1 MSQSPVCARLLL
13 DHIQEAFVHMWN
25 IASNFQELLAARYQI
40 GPIYGSEDICTLL
53 YSLVRREKPEIV
65 VELGTG
71 MGVTTAWIAAAMKEN
86 GVGTIYTYDDGSH
99 FEMPDVRHFLA
110 KALSGPIAS
119 LGQIAKQGTYEEF
132 IFSLFDLCGV
142 REHIFL
148 KKTRID
154 LDNAAALTVDFE
166 HKPIDLLFSDYMH
179 SPDFVHN
186 IVRAFLPRMA
196 GTSSIFIDSASSH
209 VPSFLTLERMIEC
222 FNQQKIPKRVLQGM
236 SESDA
241 SITRRLLSESQFR
254 LMHLMEK
261 RDRAQNSTSWI
272 RIEPIDTL
280 PPVTSFF
287 H

>member
-1 MSQSPVCARLLL
+1 
-13 DHIQEAFVHMWN
+13 MWN
-25 IASNFQELLAARYQI
+25 IASNFPELLAARYQL

-53 YSLVRREKPEIV
+53 YSLVRRERPEVV

-86 GVGTIYTYDDGSH
+86 GVGTIYTYDNGSH
-99 FEMPDVRHFLA
+99 FQVPDVRNFLA
-110 KALSGPIAS
+110 VTPTGPIESLGPIAR
-119 LGQIAKQGTYEEF
+119 QGTYEEF
-132 IFSLFDLCGV
+132 VSSLFDLCGI
-142 REHIFL
+142 REHVAFR
-148 KKTRID
+148 KTEID
-154 LDNAAALTVDFE
+154 LENPAGLTADFE

-186 IVRAFLPRMA
+186 IVRGFLPRMA
-196 GTSSIFIDSASSH
+196 ATSSIFIDSASSH

-222 FNQQKIPKRVLQGM
+222 FNEQKIPKRILQGM
-236 SESDA
+236 SESDV
-241 SITRRLLSESQFR
+241 SITRRLLSESRFR

-272 RIEPIDTL
+272 RIEPVDTL
-280 PPVTSFF
+280 PPVTAFF

>member
-1 MSQSPVCARLLL
+1 
-13 DHIQEAFVHMWN
+13 MWT

-53 YSLVRREKPEIV
+53 YSLVRRERPEVV

-86 GVGTIYTYDDGSH
+86 GVGTVYTYDNGSH
-99 FEMPDVRHFLA
+99 YDMPDVKHFLA
-110 KALSGPIAS
+110 TTPSGAIES
-119 LGQIAKQGTYEEF
+119 LTRIAKQDTYETF
-132 IFSLFDLCGV
+132 VTSLFDLCGV
-142 REHIFL
+142 REHIKFR
-148 KKTRID
+148 KADID
-154 LDNAAALTVDFE
+154 LDQPDVLTSDFDR
-166 HKPIDLLFSDYMH
+166 KPIDMLFSDYMH
-179 SPDFVHN
+179 SPDMVQN

-196 GTSSIFIDSASSH
+196 STSSMFIDSASSH
-209 VPSFLTLERMIEC
+209 IPSFLTLERMIEC
-222 FNQQKIPKRVLQGM
+222 FNQQKIPKRILHGM
-236 SESDA
+236 SETDA
-241 SITRRLLSESQFR
+241 AITRRLLSESQFR

-261 RDRAQNSTSWI
+261 RDRTQNSTSWI

>member
-1 MSQSPVCARLLL
+1 
-13 DHIQEAFVHMWN
+13 MWN
-25 IASNFQELLAARYQI
+25 IASNFPELLAVRYQL

-53 YSLVRREKPEIV
+53 YSLVRRERPEVV

-86 GVGTIYTYDDGSH
+86 GVGTIYTYDNGSH
-99 FEMPDVRHFLA
+99 FQVPDVRNFL
-110 KALSGPIAS
+110 SVTPTGPIQS

-132 IFSLFDLCGV
+132 VSSLFDLCGI
-142 REHIFL
+142 REHVVF
-148 KKTRID
+148 KKTDID
-154 LDNAAALTVDFE
+154 LDNPGSLTADFG
-166 HKPIDLLFSDYMH
+166 HRPIDLLFSDYMH
-179 SPDFVHN
+179 SPDFVHH

-196 GTSSIFIDSASSH
+196 DTSSLFIDSASSH

-222 FNQQKIPKRVLQGM
+222 FNEQKIPKRIVQGM
-236 SESDA
+236 SESDV
-241 SITRRLLSESQFR
+241 SITRRLLSESHFR

-272 RIEPIDTL
+272 RIEPVDTL
-280 PPVTSFF
+280 PPVTAFF

>member
-1 MSQSPVCARLLL
+1 
-13 DHIQEAFVHMWN
+13 MWN
-25 IASNFQELLAARYQI
+25 IASNFQELLAARYQL

-53 YSLVRREKPEIV
+53 YSLVRRERPEVV

-86 GVGTIYTYDDGSH
+86 GAGTIYTYDNGSH
-99 FEMPDVRHFLA
+99 FDMPDVRRFLA
-110 KALSGPIAS
+110 TAPTGPIES
-119 LGQIAKQGTYEEF
+119 LSRMAKQGTFEEF
-132 IFSLFDLCGV
+132 VFSLFDLCGV
-142 REHIFL
+142 RDHIVFR
-148 KKTRID
+148 KTDID
-154 LDNAAALTVDFE
+154 LDHPAALTADFQ

-179 SPDFVHN
+179 SPDFVQN

-196 GTSSIFIDSASSH
+196 STSSIFIDSASSH

-222 FNQQKIPKRVLQGM
+222 FNRQKIPKRIWQGM
-236 SESDA
+236 NEADVA
-241 SITRRLLSESQFR
+241 ATRKLLSESQFR